1 MHLLRIKVKS
11 HSQQRPSTI
20 HQGDALLP
28 TGRRSRSSVSPLVQ
42 QPTLRSTIWR
52 ILPFVNRLSKADPSI
67 DLFDSKSLSII
78 VLEMFLLEQ
87 KHKQQSR
94 DIQLP

>member
-52 ILPFVNRLSKADPSI
+52 ILPFVNRNNNNSYAHDCLD
-67 DLFDSKSLSII
+67 
-78 VLEMFLLEQ
+78 
-87 KHKQQSR
+87 
-94 DIQLP
+94 